1 MAKADSYQQYD
12 VLKREDGNPWELGR
26 GGMGITY
33 KAYDTNLRRVVALK
47 VINRAYLSSDIARQ
61 RFLREAR
68 AAAALQHQNVA
79 SIFDLGGVLGEHF
92 YVMEFIDGETLD
104 AYVRRKGPLELTE
117 ALGISL
123 QVSRA
128 LEAAAQ
134 KKLVHRDLKPTN
146 LMLVERQGERMV
158 KVIDFGLAKSAKI
171 EAEDSATFSTGS
183 LGGLVGTPHFV
194 SPEQI
199 AAGDVDIRSDIYSL
213 GATLYFMLTGNPPFS
228 GSPGQII
235 AQHLYKPLPITSLAH
250 LPSCAVAL
258 LKHMTDKDRD
268 KRPQTPRDLQN
279 EIFASLEQI
288 CQAADPNPSPDQAPT
303 LDLGSHLA
311 TELSVGA
318 IIGENYRL
326 DEELCESTEGTR
338 FLAEDIRLGR
348 RVNFLTLSHE
358 FLSHTPRMV
367 ALKQSVE
374 QLRNAAH
381 PSLREIYSFESV
393 STCSFLIE
401 EYAVGPSL
409 LELLRSR
416 SVLKVPEVMRLLA
429 LLAPPADHARQCRL
443 PYVDFTLRGVQLIGR
458 NPTEGAI
465 QSDLLQ
471 LPLTV
476 WEHLTL
482 KVNAIDFSLLA
493 PYANIRAGPATLIG
507 SVQKSSER
515 GSYVRLLSLLAYEL
529 LGGPRER
536 VETAGIYTPIA
547 ALTEEGNAVLRSGV
561 VDELSSSVEFAQRL
575 AASVCFSGSPASVA
589 LVSKK
594 AATAPPLTRAV
605 PEQCKALVQT
615 KHRPA
620 APALW
625 VLILGTA
632 AAIVG
637 ICGYFL
643 YQWLRPPSVVQA
655 ERATPSSQELRPSKA
670 KSTLPAQSIVSPAAA
685 PTRAP
690 QLASVQIPTST
701 AAANSTDAPPPTAD
715 AGESGMPRPLR
726 VLRGHS
732 GRVRA
737 VAVTPDGGRAVS
749 ASDDQTLRCWDL
761 QTGSTKQ
768 VLRGHTGAVTG
779 VAVTPDGRHAISAS
793 DDHTVRI
800 WDLQTGLAQVLT
812 GHTDDVDSVAML
824 PDGHRFISGSYDGEL
839 RIWDWENGQTVSQF
853 GPHTHAMMFYS
864 LAVTPD
870 GRRAITGLTDG
881 TLRVW
886 DLGTGQTVSVLTGHT
901 ALVDCVA
908 LTPDGHRAI
917 SGSWDFTLRLWDLK
931 TFQTLLTLK
940 GHTGAITDVAVLPT
954 GGRAISASYDQTL
967 RVWDLETGQM
977 ILTFTENT
985 SKFQSVAVT
994 PDGRYAISGSFDGAL
1009 RIWDLNAAGQSK

>member
-1 MAKADSYQQYD
+1 MAEAESYQQYK
-12 VLKREDGNPWELGR
+12 VLKREDGRPWELGR

-47 VINRAYLSSDIARQ
+47 VINGVYLSSEIARQ

-79 SIFDLGGVLGEHF
+79 SIFDLGSDLGEYF

-104 AYVRRKGPLELTE
+104 AYLRRKGPLELTE
-117 ALGISL
+117 AFGISL

-134 KKLVHRDLKPTN
+134 KQLVHRDLKPTN

-158 KVIDFGLAKSAKI
+158 KVIDFGLAKSVQIGTEESGA
-171 EAEDSATFSTGS
+171 FLTGS
-183 LGGLVGTPHFV
+183 LDGLVGTPHFI
-194 SPEQI
+194 SPEQV

-213 GATLYFMLTGNPPFS
+213 GVTLYFMLTGKPPFF

-235 AQHLYKPLPITSLAH
+235 AEHLYKPLPIAPLAH
-250 LPSCAVAL
+250 LPRCAVDL
-258 LKHMTDKDRD
+258 LKHMTAKDRD
-268 KRPQTPRDLQN
+268 ERPQTPRDLQN
-279 EIFASLEQI
+279 EIIASLEQI
-288 CQAADPNPSPDQAPT
+288 RLAAEAIPSPDQAPT
-303 LDLGSHLA
+303 VGFGSRPA
-311 TELSVGA
+311 TELMVGEM
-318 IIGENYRL
+318 IGQNYRL
-326 DEELCESTEGTR
+326 VEKLNETTEGTR
-338 FLAEDIRLGR
+338 FLAEDLRLGQ

-358 FLSHTPRMV
+358 FLAHTPRLV

-374 QLRNAAH
+374 QLRHATH

-393 STCSFLIE
+393 STCSFLVE

-416 SVLKVPEVMRLLA
+416 GALKAPEVMCLLS
-429 LLAPPADHARQCRL
+429 LLAPPADHARLCRL
-443 PYVDFTLRGVQLIGR
+443 PHVDFTLRGIQLIGDD
-458 NPTEGAI
+458 PAEGAI
-465 QSDLLQ
+465 QTDLLQ
-471 LPLTV
+471 VPLTA

-493 PYANIRAGPATLIG
+493 PDANIRAGPAALTG
-507 SVQKSSER
+507 NVQKSNER
-515 GSYVRLLSLLAYEL
+515 GSYLRLLSLLAYEL
-529 LGGPRER
+529 LGGPRDR
-536 VETAGIYTPIA
+536 VETAGLYTPIA
-547 ALTEEGNAVLRSGV
+547 ALSAEGNAVLRSGV
-561 VDELSSSVEFAQRL
+561 VDELSSSVEFAQQL
-575 AASVCFSGSPASVA
+575 AAPGCFNGSPASLA
-589 LVSKK
+589 LGSKK
-594 AATAPPLTRAV
+594 AATAPPVTRAV
-605 PEQCKALVQT
+605 PGQFKALIET
-615 KHRPA
+615 KHRPP
-620 APALW
+620 APW
-625 VLILGTA
+625 VFIAWMAA

-637 ICGYFL
+637 ICGYFF
-643 YQWLRPPSVVQA
+643 YPWLRSPAVAQVEPAKPSG
-655 ERATPSSQELRPSKA
+655 QELRPSVE

-685 PTRAP
+685 PTSPHPMDSGQTPATAVAHRTGVP
-690 QLASVQIPTST
+690 Q
-701 AAANSTDAPPPTAD
+701 PPAD
-715 AGESGMPRPLR
+715 AGESGIARPLR
-726 VLRGHS
+726 VLVGHS
-732 GRVRA
+732 GRVRG
-737 VAVTPDGGRAVS
+737 VAVTPDGACAVS
-749 ASDDQTLRCWDL
+749 ASDDQTLRYWDL
-761 QTGSTKQ
+761 QTGSTKK

-779 VAVTPDGRHAISAS
+779 VAVTPDSRHAISSS

-839 RIWDWENGQTVSQF
+839 RVWDWESGQTVGQL
-853 GPHTHAMMFYS
+853 GPHTSAMMFYS

-917 SGSWDFTLRLWDLK
+917 SGSWDFTLRVWDLK
-931 TFQTLLTLK
+931 TFQTLRTLK

-977 ILTFTENT
+977 ISTFTENT

-1009 RIWDLNAAGQSK
+1009 RIWDLQAAGQSK